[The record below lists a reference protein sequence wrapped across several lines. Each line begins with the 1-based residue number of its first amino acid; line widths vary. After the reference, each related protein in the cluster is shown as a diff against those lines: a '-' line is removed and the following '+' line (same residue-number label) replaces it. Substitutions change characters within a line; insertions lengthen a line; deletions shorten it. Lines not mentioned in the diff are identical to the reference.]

1 LLRSGAT
8 FGHPLAGFH
17 GVRRPLDA
25 HSQLRGAGGWSRAK
39 LREPSPRRLRLPRVF
54 ARHVSGL
61 GSGSGRGYPNRS
73 RRWSKT
79 LGCRGF
85 LVRQGLRVSDSSAT
99 IPATRPEAWA
109 MVAGFGPKRAGW
121 VGAGPETAGA
131 WRSVRPRSLQ
141 RRALKPCLLVANVS
155 RRRPARRLRNRGR
168 VAAGRVYEP
177 FRGPGR
183 R

>member
-1 LLRSGAT
+1 
-8 FGHPLAGFH
+8 
-17 GVRRPLDA
+17 VRRPLDA

-141 RRALKPCLLVANVS
+141 RRALKTLSLGGERFAQEAGAATQKPGQG
-155 RRRPARRLRNRGR
+155 RRRPRIRAFSRSG
-168 VAAGRVYEP
+168 AALTIDSELDTTT
-177 FRGPGR
+177 
-183 R
+183 